1 MSFDPA
7 PQPAPQSDPKRP
19 GPFRLAS
26 LLGRLGT
33 RAAAFL
39 LAQIPRL
46 LIALLLR
53 ASGAAFDQ
61 QVLRWMAASIGALGD
76 LW

>member
-7 PQPAPQSDPKRP
+7 PQPAPQPDPRRP
-19 GPFRLAS
+19 GPFRLIS

-39 LAQIPRL
+39 LAQVPRL

-61 QVLRWMAASIGALGD
+61 QVLRWIAASVGALGD

>member
-7 PQPAPQSDPKRP
+7 PQPAPQPDPKHP
-19 GPFRLAS
+19 GPFRLIS
-26 LLGRLGT
+26 LLGRLGA

-39 LAQIPRL
+39 LAQVPRL

-61 QVLRWMAASIGALGD
+61 QGLRWMAASVGALGD

>member
-7 PQPAPQSDPKRP
+7 QPPAAQPDPKRR
-19 GPFRLAS
+19 GPFRLVS
-26 LLGRLGT
+26 LLVRLG
-33 RAAAFL
+33 ALASAFL
-39 LAQIPRL
+39 LAQVPRL

-61 QVLRWMAASIGALGD
+61 QVLRWMAASVGALGD